1 MSSLR
6 EFIPRVVVVVIL
18 QIIIIMI
25 IIIKRRI
32 YKLENSKKGVSN

>member
-6 EFIPRVVVVVIL
+6 EFIPRVVVVIL